1 MLNNIFQQNCAKQQ
15 EVFIYSDIWTAHLKP
30 NHFRKKLPMGYYQD
44 RMGRSLFDFEWSN
57 STVAHI
63 S

>member
-1 MLNNIFQQNCAKQQ
+1 MQNSRKYS
-15 EVFIYSDIWTAHLKP
+15 FISDIWTAHLKP
-30 NHFRKKLPMGYYQD
+30 NHFRKKLPMGWYQD

-57 STVAHI
+57 STVEHI